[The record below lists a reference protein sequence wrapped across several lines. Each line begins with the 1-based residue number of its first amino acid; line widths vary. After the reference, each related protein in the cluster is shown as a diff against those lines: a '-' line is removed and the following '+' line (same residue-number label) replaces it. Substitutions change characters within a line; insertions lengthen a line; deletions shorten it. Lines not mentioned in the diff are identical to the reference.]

1 MSVFFCDTSGLVKRF
16 TREKGTAWILNL
28 LKPSN
33 GNTIFI
39 ARITS
44 VEVVA
49 ALTKQN
55 RIGNLTA
62 SELDKFIKRFKRS
75 LQNRYAFV
83 ELNENLANQS
93 MLLAEK
99 YGLRGYD
106 SVQLAAALKVEQ
118 RRISLGLSSIV
129 FVCAD
134 NNLNAAALG
143 EGLAVENPNNYP

>member
-1 MSVFFCDTSGLVKRF
+1 MSVYFFDSSSLVKRF
-16 TREKGTAWILNL
+16 TKEKGTAWVLSQI
-28 LKPSN
+28 KPSN
-33 GNTIFI
+33 AHTIFI
-39 ARITS
+39 VRITS

-62 SELDKFIKRFKRS
+62 DELNKSVKRFKRS
-75 LQNRYAFV
+75 LHSRYAFI
-83 ELNENLANQS
+83 ELSESLTNEA
-93 MLLAEK
+93 MILAER

-106 SVQLAAALKVEQ
+106 SVQLAAAVKIEQ
-118 RRISLGLSSIV
+118 RRKLLNLLPIT

-134 NNLNAAALG
+134 NNLNAAAQS

>member
-1 MSVFFCDTSGLVKRF
+1 MSVFYFDTSGLVKRF
-16 TREKGTAWILNL
+16 TREKGTAWVLNL

-44 VEVVA
+44 VETVA
-49 ALTKQN
+49 ALTRQN

-62 SELDKFIKRFKRS
+62 SELDKSIKRFKRS

-83 ELNENLANQS
+83 EINENLANQA
-93 MLLAEK
+93 MDLAEK

-106 SVQLAAALKVEQ
+106 SVQLAATIKVEQ
-118 RRISLGLSSIV
+118 RRSSLGLSSIT

-134 NNLNAAALG
+134 DKLNDAALI
-143 EGLAVENPNNYP
+143 ENPNNYP

>member
-1 MSVFFCDTSGLVKRF
+1 MDVFFLDSSGLVKRF
-16 TREKGTAWILNL
+16 TREKGTSQILNL

-33 GNTIFI
+33 GHTIFI

-55 RIGNLTA
+55 RIGNLTVL
-62 SELDKFIKRFKRS
+62 ELNKSIKRFKRS

-83 ELNENLANQS
+83 EISETLTNEA
-93 MLLAEK
+93 MILAEK

-106 SVQLAAALKVEQ
+106 SVQLAAALKIQ
-118 RRISLGLSSIV
+118 KRRLLLNLPPLT

-134 NNLNAAALG
+134 NNLNNAATA
-143 EGLAVENPNNYP
+143 EGLSVENPNNYP